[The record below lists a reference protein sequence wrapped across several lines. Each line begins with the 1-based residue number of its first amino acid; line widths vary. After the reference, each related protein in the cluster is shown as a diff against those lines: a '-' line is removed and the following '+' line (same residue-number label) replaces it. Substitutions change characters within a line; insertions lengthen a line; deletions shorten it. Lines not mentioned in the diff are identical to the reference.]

1 MRLHDL
7 NLAMRYCDRI
17 LMLNEGRV
25 VASGDTL
32 EVLTPENIEKVF
44 GIKSAINTDYGRPG
58 ATVLD

>member
-1 MRLHDL
+1 
-7 NLAMRYCDRI
+7 MRYCDRI